1 MRIGCGQKHLLIA
14 HLSALAGNTQDFS
27 PGDQNLSFLFVPAG
41 SNERLQVLLQV
52 QNGLQGG
59 CAETLPQHQKKVR
72 SATPGSS
79 LNV

>member
-1 MRIGCGQKHLLIA
+1 MH
-14 HLSALAGNTQDFS
+14 HFS
-27 PGDQNLSFLFVPAG
+27 PGDQNLSFLLVPAG

-72 SATPGSS
+72 SAKPGSI
-79 LNV
+79 LTV